1 MSALQDHIEALKGL
15 LGAEGSVEERLKTL
29 ERVEAGARALA
40 QQLDDERTRH
50 ELELKTIRREVHD
63 ELIDREA
70 NAARI
75 IDRQRTLFERSG
87 LDGQLSAHERAIASA
102 NFVESAIAALCPN
115 PPAHSAD
122 CELVRANSC
131 VGSLE

>member
-1 MSALQDHIEALKGL
+1 MSALQDQIEELKGL
-15 LGAEGSVEERLKTL
+15 LSTEGSIEELLETL
-29 ERVEAGARALA
+29 ECVEAEAHALA
-40 QQLDDERTRH
+40 RQLDDERARH
-50 ELELKTIRREVHD
+50 ELELKTIRREIHD

-75 IDRQRTLFERSG
+75 IDRQRALFERSG

-115 PPAHSAD
+115 PPPHSSD
-122 CELVRANSC
+122 CEVVRANSC
-131 VGSLE
+131 VDSFD